1 MAKVHLYGLNTDGV
15 AVPVRVDSS
24 GNLGGGSQSNRPW
37 SYAAASGGI
46 TGTSDVALTAAAG
59 AGISNYIETLTVQ
72 NSHATTST
80 EVVLKDGSTV
90 IWRGYARAA
99 NANDLQIRFSPPLY
113 GTPNTALNVA
123 CITNTTATYVNAQG
137 FKARPPSYFEETH
150 VTTGEELYDDNGVQ
164 LTDSGGNL
172 LFL

>member
-1 MAKVHLYGLNTDGV
+1 MARVHLFALNSDGES
-15 AVPVRVDSS
+15 VPVRADSS

-46 TGTSDVALTAAAG
+46 TNTSDVALAAAAG
-59 AGISNYIETLTVQ
+59 AGISNYIQALTVQ

-99 NANDLQIRFSPPLY
+99 NANDLQIRFDPPLY

-123 CITNTTATYVNAQG
+123 CITNSTATYVNAQG
-137 FKARPPSYFEETH
+137 FKARPPTWFEEQF
-150 VTTGEELYDDNGVQ
+150 VTVGEELYDDNGVQ
-164 LTDSGGNL
+164 LTDASSNL
-172 LFL
+172 LYL